1 MLNGISKTNGRHNM
15 KKVRVN
21 VTIDWNKKVLDATK
35 PSEIKAGIV
44 DELTEIVTETFAD
57 SNPSDI
63 KIRFL
68 RN

>member
-1 MLNGISKTNGRHNM
+1 M

-44 DELTEIVTETFAD
+44 DELTEIVTETFAEN
-57 SNPSDI
+57 NPSDI